1 MLMHLWLAGWGVAS
15 TKVVLWWL
23 AQEIQLLQERR
34 TKKTQLKQTVFTS
47 FSKPTLDMWPPGKV
61 GGGDGGVDVPDER
74 RRNQMKWIKQ
84 NCGEAIYVLA
94 ENFIGFSRQNRW
106 RLWLCSKLEV
116 ANRWRDR
123 QPLWPPPLPATGNA
137 QSKSKHLTLEVLVN
151 CKIIAV
157 VAVVGVG
164 EWRGGYH
171 LQLAGVFVTNTYS
184 PQNFSSFH
192 L

>member
-1 MLMHLWLAGWGVAS
+1 MLMHLWLCRFHEGGIVVVA
-15 TKVVLWWL
+15 TRKTN
-23 AQEIQLLQERR
+23 E
-34 TKKTQLKQTVFTS
+34 KKNQLKQTLFTS
-47 FSKPTLDMWPPGKV
+47 FSKPTLDMWPPGHD
-61 GGGDGGVDVPDER
+61 GGDGGVDVPDER

-164 EWRGGYH
+164 ERRGGYH
-171 LQLAGVFVTNTYS
+171 LQLAGVFVMNTYS
-184 PQNFSSFH
+184 PQNISSFH